1 MSTTVDNKE
10 IKYRA
15 FEYIPYVANPIDIDQ
30 QYMNIYV
37 PDEYFN
43 NGTVN
48 GYNTQTAP
56 IFMPNARWL
65 HTKPSYDSKSRKWQT

>member
-1 MSTTVDNKE
+1 MDNKE

-15 FEYIPYVANPIDIDQ
+15 FEYIPYVSNPIDIDR
-30 QYMNIYV
+30 QYNEHLQ
-37 PDEYFN
+37 PPERHN

-56 IFMPNARWL
+56 IFMPNNVGGYMPNQPMVP
-65 HTKPSYDSKSRKWQT
+65 KGRK